1 MSACM
6 PSDHGD
12 HRVLNSLE
20 LELEKVVNHMMYM
33 LGTQTRLFIK
43 AASAINH

>member
-1 MSACM
+1 M

-33 LGTQTRLFIK
+33 LGIQTRLFIN
-43 AASAINH
+43 AASVINR